1 MKDLFRTIFSIR
13 KDRRPL
19 PVGRT
24 PQVGDSIVRGH
35 LKMVIEQPVSR
46 ELWDWLVLSGWRS
59 VNVKHDRRRYTELP
73 PTTLQTLALANPQKR
88 NAVHEQILDSAHQHS
103 KH

>member
-24 PQVGDSIVRGH
+24 PQIGDSIVRGH
-35 LKMVIEQPVSR
+35 MKMIIQQPVSR

-59 VNVKHDRRRYTELP
+59 VTVKNDRRKYTELP
-73 PTTLQTLALANPQKR
+73 PSALQTLASANPQKR
-88 NAVHEQILDSAHQHS
+88 NAVHEQILDSAQ
-103 KH
+103 KQNKP